1 MNSPKSPN
9 LKTMML
15 SLGDNQVVTATFL
28 LKQGYSYENLK
39 GYVKSGYM
47 DSLGRGA
54 YCRAGS
60 HPSIE
65 AAISAM
71 AEQMAVP
78 VHLGGR
84 SALAKRGYVHFVP
97 FTELPATV
105 FMKRGVRLPAW
116 FSRYYNGR
124 FSLVKTGFLH
134 DGLGVEQM
142 DGCPVSS
149 PERAFLEFLYG
160 VPGKQ
165 SLAEAYQLLEMML
178 TLRPKLL
185 NDLLVRCSSIKVKR
199 LFFLL
204 ADDLNPP
211 WWQEIK
217 SDSIDLGSG
226 CRVIDKG
233 GSFNA
238 KYNLVVKPW
247 REI

>member
-1 MNSPKSPN
+1 
-9 LKTMML
+9 MML
-15 SLGDNQVVTATFL
+15 SLGDNQVVTASFL
-28 LKQGYSYENLK
+28 RKHGYSYENLK
-39 GYVKSGYM
+39 GYVKSGYI

-54 YCRAGS
+54 YCRAGA
-60 HPSIE
+60 HPPVE

-71 AEQMAVP
+71 SEQLGVL

-84 SALAKRGYVHFVP
+84 SALAKKGYVHFVP
-97 FTELPATV
+97 FTKIPATI
-105 FMKRGVRLPAW
+105 FMERGVRLPAW
-116 FSRYYNGR
+116 FSHFYKDR
-124 FSLVKTGFLH
+124 FSLSKTCFIHG
-134 DGLGVEQM
+134 GLGIEPV

-160 VPGKQ
+160 VPDKQ
-165 SLAEAYQLLEMML
+165 LLTEAYQLLEMML

-185 NDLLVRCSSIKVKR
+185 NDLLVHCSSIKVKR
-199 LFFLL
+199 LFSLL

-211 WWQEIK
+211 WWQEI
-217 SDSIDLGSG
+217 DMNAIDLGTG

-247 REI
+247 REV